1 MSTRTHNQQSELVTE
16 LRERGIRM
24 TPQRA
29 IILQAI
35 EGLAGHVT
43 AEEIFDAVQKVN
55 SYISLATIYRT
66 LDMLKDLGLVAE
78 SHMGTT
84 TTHYALRTHS
94 DHHHAVCR
102 ICNRSIDLPL
112 DYFESMAQRLDQEHH
127 FVADV
132 NHLVILGWC
141 RECLPE
147 KVEQLPELK

>member
-1 MSTRTHNQQSELVTE
+1 MSKRPNNQPSPLIAE
-16 LRERGIRM
+16 LRGRGLRI
-24 TPQRA
+24 TPQRV

-35 EGLAGHVT
+35 ESLSGHVT
-43 AEEIFDAVQKVN
+43 VEEIYTAVQEVN
-55 SYISLATIYRT
+55 AYISLATVYRT

-78 SHMGTT
+78 SNMGTS

-112 DYFESMAQRLDQEHH
+112 DYFESMARRLDNEHH

-147 KVEQLPELK
+147 KSD

>member
-1 MSTRTHNQQSELVTE
+1 MSIRLKNQHNELVSEL
-16 LRERGIRM
+16 RGRGIRI

-29 IILQAI
+29 IILEAI
-35 EGLAGHVT
+35 EGLNGHVT
-43 AEEIFDAVQKVN
+43 AEAIYEAVQEIN
-55 SYISLATIYRT
+55 SYISLATVYRT

-78 SHMGTT
+78 SNMGTA

-102 ICNRSIDLPL
+102 ICNRAIDLPL
-112 DYFESMAQRLDQEHH
+112 DYFESMAQRLENEHH

-147 KVEQLPELK
+147 GVE

>member
-1 MSTRTHNQQSELVTE
+1 MSTRPKNQHSELVAE

-35 EGLAGHVT
+35 EELTGHVT
-43 AEEIFDAVQKVN
+43 AEEIYAAVQEIN
-55 SYISLATIYRT
+55 SYISLATVYRT

-78 SHMGTT
+78 SNMGTT

-112 DYFESMAQRLDQEHH
+112 DYFESMAHRLDTEHH

-141 RECLPE
+141 RECLPDGIE
-147 KVEQLPELK
+147 